1 MFQLR
6 RSHMRRAAQA
16 ALFVCVL
23 LCGQVPARAA
33 ISIAVAPPLIEKVSR
48 PGSTIRDVI
57 LFRNAGTEALDVS
70 VTFVD
75 FTVNEDGSVAE
86 RPPGLDPSSILP
98 YAQVTPLRARVEPNQ
113 QVNFRYTI
121 RTPADFKQLRT
132 MVMFAGTPQVARAG
146 NQVVFAPRVGVPL
159 YVESTAARPAQ
170 LEVSD
175 VRWSR
180 SSEAPEKIVLSMLVR
195 NSGDRNIRPTG
206 TVQVRSAADRFNQ
219 TFQFNEGREPVLPGQ
234 KRVWT
239 MTFGPVPGGEL
250 SVSLRFATS
259 FRDTFVKDDRVP
271 SSSP

>member
-1 MFQLR
+1 MFEQFPAP
-6 RSHMRRAAQA
+6 MRRAAQA
-16 ALFVCVL
+16 ALLVFVLICA
-23 LCGQVPARAA
+23 QIPAHAA
-33 ISIAVAPPLIEKVSR
+33 ISVAVAPPLIEKVTR
-48 PGSTIRDVI
+48 PGATIRDVI

-75 FTVNEDGSVAE
+75 FSVNADGSVAE
-86 RPPGLDPSSILP
+86 RPPGLDPASILP

-132 MVMFAGTPQVARAG
+132 MVMFAGMPQVATSG

-170 LEVSD
+170 LEVSG
-175 VRWSR
+175 VRWTR
-180 SSEAPEKIVLSMLVR
+180 SSETPERLVLSMLLR
-195 NSGDRNIRPTG
+195 NSGDRNIRPAG
-206 TVQVRSAADRFNQ
+206 TVQVRSAPDRFNE

-259 FRDTFVKDDRVP
+259 FRDTFVQDDSVP
-271 SSSP
+271 AAAQ